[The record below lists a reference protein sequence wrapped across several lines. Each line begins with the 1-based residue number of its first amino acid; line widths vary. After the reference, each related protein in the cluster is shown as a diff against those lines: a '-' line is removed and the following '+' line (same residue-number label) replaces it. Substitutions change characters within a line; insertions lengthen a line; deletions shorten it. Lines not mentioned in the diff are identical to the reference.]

1 MDATFDP
8 ADEAFR
14 EEVRAFFRAKLPE
27 HIKRQAQLA
36 PSYVAAADTRAWHRI
51 VYEQGWIA
59 PRWPKEYGGAG
70 WTPIQKH
77 IYEEEYQ
84 RAYAPRLSSFG
95 IGLVGPVIF
104 TYGSPEQKAQHL
116 EPILSGDIV
125 WCQGYSEPG
134 AGSDLAS
141 LKTRA
146 VRDGDHYI
154 VNGQKIWTSHGHH
167 ADWIF
172 ALVRTDTDPSKKRQ
186 EGISFLLIDMKTP
199 GLEVRP
205 IISIDKGHY
214 LNEVFFTDVRVPVA
228 NRIGEENMGWTY
240 AKFLLG
246 NERTGIAGV
255 GKSRRKIEKIAAVAM
270 AERGND
276 GETLWDDPAF
286 RGKLTEL
293 ATKLTAL
300 EHTNL
305 RMLGREAKG
314 RKIGSEA
321 SMLKIAGTEIE
332 QGLNE
337 LLVFALGNYAGPYE
351 RDSLRIDANE
361 FVGPDH
367 GRGAM
372 TEHLLRRASSIYGGT
387 NEIQRDIIAKRVLG
401 L

>member
-1 MDATFDP
+1 MDAAFNP
-8 ADEAFR
+8 ADDAFR
-14 EEVRAFFRAKLPE
+14 EEVRAFFREKLPE
-27 HIKRQAQLA
+27 HIRRQAQLA
-36 PSYVAAADTRAWHRI
+36 PSYVKASDTRAWHGLL
-51 VYEQGWIA
+51 YEQGWIA
-59 PRWPKEYGGAG
+59 PKWPVEYGGTG
-70 WTPIQKH
+70 WTPMQKH

-95 IGLVGPVIF
+95 LGLVGPVIF
-104 TYGSPEQKAQHL
+104 TFGTPEQKAQHL
-116 EPILSGDIV
+116 QPILSGEIT

-134 AGSDLAS
+134 SGSDLAS

-146 VRDGDHYI
+146 IRDGDDYV
-154 VNGQKIWTSHGHH
+154 VNGQKIWTSHAHH
-167 ADWIF
+167 ANWIF
-172 ALVRTDTDPSKKRQ
+172 ALVRTDVDPKKKRQ
-186 EGISFLLIDMKTP
+186 EGISFLLIDMSTP
-199 GLEVRP
+199 GVEVRP
-205 IISIDKGHY
+205 IISIDGGHY
-214 LNEVFFTDVRVPVA
+214 LNEVFFTDARVPVA

-255 GKSRRKIEKIAAVAM
+255 GKSRRKIEKIVSVAKAEAGNNGAV
-270 AERGND
+270 
-276 GETLWDDPAF
+276 LWDDPAF
-286 RGKLTEL
+286 RAKVGEYT
-293 ATKLTAL
+293 TKLTAL
-300 EHTNL
+300 ENTNL
-305 RMLGREAKG
+305 RMLAREAAGQKVG
-314 RKIGSEA
+314 PEA

-337 LLVFALGNYAGPYE
+337 LLVFALGNYAQPYE

-372 TEHLLRRASSIYGGT
+372 TEHLLRRASTIYGGT